1 LNAFHHDHGKSISRA
16 NGEPAKFIET
26 TGDLVNGDDEPKVRN
41 DESSWTAVNSGMDL
55 ELLQSISVAV
65 SQVRTVETVLQMI
78 VDGLVEKAGFALAR
92 IWLIGPGDICA
103 TCPMGREC
111 PSRMKCLHLAASAG
125 RSHVDGQE
133 WKGID
138 GSFRRI
144 PLGVRKIGQVGST
157 GNSFLIGDAVLHPA
171 LTANP
176 EWVRREGIHG
186 FAGHPLIFRQEILG
200 VLGAFGRIPFHQEHF
215 KWLRLFADQAAVSIA
230 NARAFEE
237 IHALQEQLKQ
247 ENDYLRSEVNEGFG
261 GLLGQSAAL
270 KTILSQIELVAPTEA
285 SVLIVG
291 ESGTGKELIA
301 RALHD
306 RSNRTHRAL
315 VKVNCASIPRELF
328 ESEFFGHARGS
339 FTGALRD
346 RVGRFQLADGGTLF
360 LDEVAEIPLE
370 LQSKLLR
377 VLQEG
382 QFERVGEDHTR
393 QVSVRVIAATN
404 RNLEQEVEA
413 GRFRSDLFFRLSVF
427 PLKVPPL
434 RDRLDDIPVLAL
446 CFLDQAARR
455 THSATP
461 ALTREHVQELT
472 NYHWPGN
479 VRELQNVIERAVI
492 LARGGTLRFGLR
504 QAADPSVAGTERK
517 APASTR
523 KQLLELERR
532 SIVEALQKSGGKI
545 YGSNGAAELLGM
557 RPTTLSSKIAAL
569 KIKRR

>member
-1 LNAFHHDHGKSISRA
+1 MIQLDSN
-16 NGEPAKFIET
+16 
-26 TGDLVNGDDEPKVRN
+26 
-41 DESSWTAVNSGMDL
+41 MDL

-65 SQVRTVETVLQMI
+65 SQVRTVETVLKMI
-78 VDGLVEKAGFALAR
+78 VDGLVEKAGCALAR

-103 TCPMGREC
+103 TCPMGHEC
-111 PSRMKCLHLAASAG
+111 PSRMRCLHLAASAG
-125 RSHVDGQE
+125 RSQVDGQE
-133 WKGID
+133 WKSME
-138 GSFRRI
+138 GSFRRV
-144 PLGVRKIGQVGST
+144 PLGVRKIGQVGAT
-157 GNSFLIGDAVLHPA
+157 GNSFLIEDAVLNPA
-171 LTANP
+171 ITANP
-176 EWVRREGIHG
+176 AWVRREGIHG
-186 FAGHPLIFRQEILG
+186 FAGHPLIFREEILG
-200 VLGAFGRIPFHQEHF
+200 VLGAFGRIPFHEEHF
-215 KWLRLFADQAAVSIA
+215 RWLRVFADQAAVSIA

-237 IHALQEQLKQ
+237 IHALEEQLKQ

-261 GLLGQSAAL
+261 GLLGQSPAL

-285 SVLIVG
+285 SVLILG

-306 RSNRTHRAL
+306 RSNRAHRAL

-328 ESEFFGHARGS
+328 ESEFFGHAKGS

-382 QFERVGEDHTR
+382 QFERVGEDRTR

-404 RNLEQEVEA
+404 RNLEQEAQA
-413 GRFRSDLFFRLSVF
+413 GRFRRDLFFRLSVF

-434 RDRLDDIPVLAL
+434 RDRLDDIPVLASS
-446 CFLDQAARR
+446 FLEQAARR
-455 THSATP
+455 MHSAIPT
-461 ALTREHVQELT
+461 LTREHVQELT
-472 NYHWPGN
+472 NYSWPGN

-504 QAADPSVAGTERK
+504 QTVGPSVIETERQG
-517 APASTR
+517 PVSTR

-532 SIVEALQKSGGKI
+532 SVV
-545 YGSNGAAELLGM
+545 
-557 RPTTLSSKIAAL
+557 
-569 KIKRR
+569 